1 MIGIPAFSQSG
12 RLLSTESNKVDEPFK
27 VQEAETVNVPPP
39 PSEKLLVLGGN
50 GFVGSHVCKE
60 ALEHGLSVA
69 SLSRFHEE
77 DYICRTFTMLYD
89 KLLQEREDSGR
100 LIIHWNVLLELR
112 FTLNAV
118 GNQLGDW
125 NQYQVNP
132 CIWNSIS
139 CDNNQN
145 VVTLTLAYMG
155 FTGKL
160 SSSLGELKHLKVL
173 NSIAFT

>member
-1 MIGIPAFSQSG
+1 MLISSRIDFFLFQDVVGIM
-12 RLLSTESNKVDEPFK
+12 
-27 VQEAETVNVPPP
+27 
-39 PSEKLLVLGGN
+39 EKLSECIVQRGANLHSIDVSSPRTSTSSTQEGN
-50 GFVGSHVCKE
+50 
-60 ALEHGLSVA
+60 
-69 SLSRFHEE
+69 
-77 DYICRTFTMLYD
+77 I
-89 KLLQEREDSGR
+89 
-100 LIIHWNVLLELR
+100 LLELR

-125 NQYQVNP
+125 NQDQVNP
-132 CIWNSIS
+132 CIWNSVS

-173 NSIAFT
+173 

>member
-1 MIGIPAFSQSG
+1 M
-12 RLLSTESNKVDEPFK
+12 
-27 VQEAETVNVPPP
+27 PPP

-69 SLSRFHEE
+69 SLSR
-77 DYICRTFTMLYD
+77 
-89 KLLQEREDSGR
+89 
-100 LIIHWNVLLELR
+100 NVLLELR

-125 NQYQVNP
+125 NQDQVNP
-132 CIWNSIS
+132 CIWNSVS

-145 VVTLTLAYMG
+145 VVTL
-155 FTGKL
+155 
-160 SSSLGELKHLKVL
+160 
-173 NSIAFT
+173 